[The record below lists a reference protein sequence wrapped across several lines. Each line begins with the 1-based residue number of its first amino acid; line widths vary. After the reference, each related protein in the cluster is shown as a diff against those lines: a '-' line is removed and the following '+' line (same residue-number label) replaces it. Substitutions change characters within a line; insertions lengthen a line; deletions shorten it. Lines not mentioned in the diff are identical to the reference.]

1 MDVWRVTDYA
11 KTLPDVAV
19 ARHYTYTCSDPGQRM
34 IIEDI
39 KNYGIDRVVV
49 AACSPRMH
57 EETFRETVARA
68 GLNPYLLEIVNLRE
82 HVSWVHSEEPENATA
97 KAMDLVRIG
106 VAKARLLEP
115 LQKKKVSVEKSV
127 LVIGGGIAGIQAA
140 LDIADAGLDVVLVEK
155 SPTIG
160 GKMALLDKT
169 FPTLDCS
176 ACILTPKMT
185 EVARHPRI
193 RLLTYAEVESV
204 SGYVGNYE
212 VTILKKA
219 RYVDENKCRGCGVCA
234 TKCPVKVPDEFNM
247 GLGSRKAI
255 FIPFPQ
261 AVPLVYTIDKEHC
274 LYFTKGVCKVCEK
287 FCEAKAINFE
297 QTPQRIK
304 IKVGGIV
311 IAVGAELFDA
321 AQADEFAFGKS
332 KNIITN
338 LQFERLTNASGPTR
352 GEILCP
358 ETDEKPRSIV
368 FVQCIGS
375 RDRRF
380 NEYCCRIGCMVTL
393 KQAILAREKLGK
405 DVDIYVCH
413 IDIRSF
419 GKGYEEFYRKARD
432 MDIKFI
438 AGIPSEIHVEV
449 DGTIRLEVFDK
460 LTSKLLEIR
469 SDLIVLACG
478 LTPDRDLKKISE
490 LLHISR
496 GSDGFLLEAHPKLRP
511 LESAVPGIF
520 LAGTCQGPKDI
531 PDTVAQASGAA
542 AKAVN
547 LLASGELELEPLKG
561 VVNEELCSGCRICE
575 LICPFSAIKMK
586 SENLGEAEKLKA
598 EIIEAVCQGCGLCE
612 AACPVKAI
620 KIHLYTDE
628 QIIAQ
633 VRAAYLGESQT
644 TGGIK

>member
-1 MDVWRVTDYA
+1 MVNVQKVTENA
-11 KTLPDVAV
+11 KTLPDVVV
-19 ARHYTYTCSDPGQRM
+19 ARHYAYTCSDPGQRM
-34 IIEDI
+34 IEDDI
-39 KNYGIDRVVV
+39 RQYGIDRVVI

-82 HVSWVHSEEPENATA
+82 HVSWVHSEDPEKATE
-97 KAMDLVRIG
+97 KAMDLVRMG
-106 VAKARLLEP
+106 VERARLLEP

-140 LDIADAGLDVVLVEK
+140 LDIANAGLDVVLVEK

-193 RLLTYAEVESV
+193 KLLTYAEVESV

-219 RYVDENKCRGCGVCA
+219 RYVDEDKCKGCGVCA
-234 TKCPVKVPDEFNM
+234 TKCPVKVSDEANM

-255 FIPFPQ
+255 FILFPQ

-274 LYFTKGVCKVCEK
+274 LYFLKGVCKICEK
-287 FCEAKAINFE
+287 FCEARAINFE
-297 QTPQRIK
+297 QTPQRVK
-304 IKVGGIV
+304 VKVGGIV

-321 AQADEFAFGKS
+321 SQIAEFAFGKS

-338 LQFERLTNASGPTR
+338 LQFERLTNASGPTH

-358 ETDEKPRSIV
+358 QTGKRPRSIV
-368 FVQCIGS
+368 FVQCVGS

-380 NEYCCRIGCMVTL
+380 NEYCCRVGCMITL

-413 IDIRSF
+413 IEIRSF
-419 GKGYEEFYRKARD
+419 GKGYEEFYRRARD
-432 MDIKFI
+432 MNIKFI
-438 AGIPSEIHVEV
+438 AGIPSEIRVEA

-460 LTSKLLEIR
+460 LTSKLLEIQ
-469 SDLIVLACG
+469 SDLVVLACG
-478 LTPDRDLKKISE
+478 LIPDPDTRKISE
-490 LLHISR
+490 LLHVSR
-496 GSDGFLLEAHPKLRP
+496 SPDGFLLEAHPKLRP
-511 LESAVPGIF
+511 LETVISGVF

-531 PDTVAQASGAA
+531 PDTIAQASGAA

-547 LLASGELELEPLKG
+547 LLLSGEIELEPLKG

-575 LICPFSAIKMK
+575 FVCPFSAIEMRT
-586 SENLGEAEKLKA
+586 ENLNGAEKLKA
-598 EIIEAVCQGCGLCE
+598 EIVEALCQGCGLCE

-620 KIHLYTDE
+620 KIHHYTDE
-628 QIIAQ
+628 QILAQ
-633 VRAAYLGESQT
+633 VRAAYLSESQLVRE
-644 TGGIK
+644 